1 VDLVDDEVV
10 ASVHRLAEQ
19 VIHEAHAQAGQRQQP
34 NHPRVGLAPGR
45 GMIEG
50 DEEEG
55 GGAAG
60 QDGNNAGDEKPLA
73 HVGQQL
79 KLF

>member
-1 VDLVDDEVV
+1 
-10 ASVHRLAEQ
+10 
-19 VIHEAHAQAGQRQQP
+19 
-34 NHPRVGLAPGR
+34 
-45 GMIEG
+45 MIEG